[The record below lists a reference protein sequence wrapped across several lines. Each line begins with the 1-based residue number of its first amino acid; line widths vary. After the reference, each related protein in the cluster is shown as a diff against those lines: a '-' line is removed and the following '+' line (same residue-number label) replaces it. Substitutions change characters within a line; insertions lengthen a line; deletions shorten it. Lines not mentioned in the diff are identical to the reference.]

1 MRLLRKASSVARS
14 RHTFSAFTQTMF
26 QQGKT
31 LLSSLVVFLL
41 ALCLALLPGC
51 ALWGGSGAAAG
62 GGADAVASASA
73 SGEVAGAAV
82 GGGVDAA
89 ASASASGG
97 GDGAGAAASGVG
109 ATSGGADAGVGA
121 VSGGPDAGVG
131 GAALSVSEDG
141 TYTDKDHVA
150 LYLHLYQKLPANYIS
165 KTKAK
170 KAGWDAEK
178 GNLWDVCPGK
188 SIGGG
193 TFYNDDGLLPEKSG
207 RAWKEC
213 DIDYAGGY
221 RGAKRICYSNDGL
234 IFYTDDHYQSFM
246 QLY

>member
-1 MRLLRKASSVARS
+1 
-14 RHTFSAFTQTMF
+14 MF

-31 LLSSLVVFLL
+31 LLSSLVAFLL
-41 ALCLALLPGC
+41 AFCLALLPGC
-51 ALWGGSGAAAG
+51 ALWGGAGAGGTASAGGSANGTASAAASG
-62 GGADAVASASA
+62 GSAAGAGAGAGADAP
-73 SGEVAGAAV
+73 
-82 GGGVDAA
+82 
-89 ASASASGG
+89 
-97 GDGAGAAASGVG
+97 GAGAASGV
-109 ATSGGADAGVGA
+109 
-121 VSGGPDAGVG
+121 
-131 GAALSVSEDG
+131 SVSEDG

-193 TFYNDDGLLPEKSG
+193 TFYNDDGFLPEKSG
-207 RAWKEC
+207 RTWKEC

-234 IFYTDDHYQSFM
+234 IFYTDDHYQSFT

>member
-1 MRLLRKASSVARS
+1 MLRLLRKASSVARS
-14 RHTFSAFTQTMF
+14 RHTFKQTMS

-31 LLSSLVVFLL
+31 VLSSLVAFLL
-41 ALCLALLPGC
+41 AFCLSLLPGC
-51 ALWGGSGAAAG
+51 ALWDGGAGGAAGAASGASAAASGDSGAGGSEASVAGGSAAAAG
-62 GGADAVASASA
+62 GSAAAAGAGEA
-73 SGEVAGAAV
+73 SGAGA
-82 GGGVDAA
+82 GGLEA
-89 ASASASGG
+89 
-97 GDGAGAAASGVG
+97 GAGAAS
-109 ATSGGADAGVGA
+109 A
-121 VSGGPDAGVG
+121 VDV
-131 GAALSVSEDG
+131 SVSEDG

-150 LYLHLYQKLPANYIS
+150 LYLHLCQKLPANYVS

-193 TFYNDDGLLPEKSG
+193 TFYNDDGLLPKKSG
-207 RAWKEC
+207 RTWKEC

-234 IFYTDDHYQSFM
+234 IFYTNDHYQSFT

>member
-1 MRLLRKASSVARS
+1 MRLRRKASNVART
-14 RHTFSAFTQTMF
+14 RHTFNVFTQTMF

-31 LLSSLVVFLL
+31 LLSSLVAFLL
-41 ALCLALLPGC
+41 AFCLALLPGC
-51 ALWGGSGAAAG
+51 ALWGA
-62 GGADAVASASA
+62 ASAASSGGSA
-73 SGEVAGAAV
+73 SGAGEALGAAEAGD
-82 GGGVDAA
+82 GGLSGGLEASGAGGSD
-89 ASASASGG
+89 ASAP
-97 GDGAGAAASGVG
+97 GV
-109 ATSGGADAGVGA
+109 
-121 VSGGPDAGVG
+121 
-131 GAALSVSEDG
+131 SVSEDG
-141 TYTDKDHVA
+141 AYTDKDHVA

-193 TFYNDDGLLPEKSG
+193 TFYNDDSLLPEKSG
-207 RAWKEC
+207 RTWKEC

-234 IFYTDDHYQSFM
+234 IFYTDDHYQSFT

>member
-1 MRLLRKASSVARS
+1 MRLRRKASNVART
-14 RHTFSAFTQTMF
+14 RHTFNAFTQTMF

-31 LLSSLVVFLL
+31 LLSSLVAFLL

-51 ALWGGSGAAAG
+51 ALWGGAGAGGTASAGGSANGTASAAASG
-62 GGADAVASASA
+62 GSAAGAGAGVGADAP
-73 SGEVAGAAV
+73 
-82 GGGVDAA
+82 
-89 ASASASGG
+89 
-97 GDGAGAAASGVG
+97 GAGAASGV
-109 ATSGGADAGVGA
+109 
-121 VSGGPDAGVG
+121 
-131 GAALSVSEDG
+131 SVSEDG

-193 TFYNDDGLLPEKSG
+193 TFYNDDGFLPEKSG
-207 RAWKEC
+207 RTWKEC

-234 IFYTDDHYQSFM
+234 IFYTDDHYQSFT

>member
-1 MRLLRKASSVARS
+1 
-14 RHTFSAFTQTMF
+14 MF

-31 LLSSLVVFLL
+31 LLSSLVAFLL
-41 ALCLALLPGC
+41 AFCLALLPGC
-51 ALWGGSGAAAG
+51 ALWGGAGAGGTASAGGSANGTASAAASG
-62 GGADAVASASA
+62 GSAAGAGAGVGADAP
-73 SGEVAGAAV
+73 
-82 GGGVDAA
+82 
-89 ASASASGG
+89 
-97 GDGAGAAASGVG
+97 GAGAASGV
-109 ATSGGADAGVGA
+109 
-121 VSGGPDAGVG
+121 
-131 GAALSVSEDG
+131 SVSEDG

-193 TFYNDDGLLPEKSG
+193 TFYNDDGFLPEKSG
-207 RAWKEC
+207 RTWKEC

-234 IFYTDDHYQSFM
+234 IFYTDDHYQSFT

>member
-1 MRLLRKASSVARS
+1 
-14 RHTFSAFTQTMF
+14 MF

-31 LLSSLVVFLL
+31 LLSSLVAFLL

-51 ALWGGSGAAAG
+51 ALWGGAGAGGTASAGGSANGTASAAASG
-62 GGADAVASASA
+62 GSAAGAGAGVGADAP
-73 SGEVAGAAV
+73 
-82 GGGVDAA
+82 
-89 ASASASGG
+89 
-97 GDGAGAAASGVG
+97 GAGAASGV
-109 ATSGGADAGVGA
+109 
-121 VSGGPDAGVG
+121 
-131 GAALSVSEDG
+131 SVSEDG

-193 TFYNDDGLLPEKSG
+193 TFYNDDGFLPEKSG
-207 RAWKEC
+207 RTWKEC

-234 IFYTDDHYQSFM
+234 IFYTDDHYQSFT

>member
-1 MRLLRKASSVARS
+1 MRLRRKASNVART
-14 RHTFSAFTQTMF
+14 RHTFNAFTQTMF

-31 LLSSLVVFLL
+31 LLSSLVAFLL

-51 ALWGGSGAAAG
+51 ALWGGAGAGGTASAGGSANGTASAAASG
-62 GGADAVASASA
+62 GSAAGAGAGVGADAP
-73 SGEVAGAAV
+73 
-82 GGGVDAA
+82 
-89 ASASASGG
+89 
-97 GDGAGAAASGVG
+97 GAGAA
-109 ATSGGADAGVGA
+109 SGGSAGAGAGAGGSEASVAGGSDASAPGV
-121 VSGGPDAGVG
+121 
-131 GAALSVSEDG
+131 SVSEDG

-178 GNLWDVCPGK
+178 GNLWNVCPGK

-193 TFYNDDGLLPEKSG
+193 TFYNDDGFLPEKSG
-207 RAWKEC
+207 RTWKEC

-234 IFYTDDHYQSFM
+234 IFYTDDHYQSFT

>member
-1 MRLLRKASSVARS
+1 
-14 RHTFSAFTQTMF
+14 MF

-31 LLSSLVVFLL
+31 LLSSLVAFLL

-51 ALWGGSGAAAG
+51 ALWGGAGAGGTASAGGAA
-62 GGADAVASASA
+62 S
-73 SGEVAGAAV
+73 
-82 GGGVDAA
+82 AA
-89 ASASASGG
+89 ASGG
-97 GDGAGAAASGVG
+97 AGAGAASSGGSAAGAGVGVGADAPGAGAASGV
-109 ATSGGADAGVGA
+109 
-121 VSGGPDAGVG
+121 
-131 GAALSVSEDG
+131 SVSEDG

-207 RAWKEC
+207 RTWKEC

-221 RGAKRICYSNDGL
+221 RGAKRICYSSDGL
-234 IFYTDDHYQSFM
+234 IFYTDDHYQSFT

>member
-1 MRLLRKASSVARS
+1 MLLLLRKASSVART
-14 RHTFSAFTQTMF
+14 RHTFNAFTQTMF

-31 LLSSLVVFLL
+31 VLSSLVVFLL
-41 ALCLALLPGC
+41 AFCLALLPGC
-51 ALWGGSGAAAG
+51 ALWGGAGAGGTASAGGAA
-62 GGADAVASASA
+62 S
-73 SGEVAGAAV
+73 
-82 GGGVDAA
+82 
-89 ASASASGG
+89 
-97 GDGAGAAASGVG
+97 AAASGGSAAG
-109 ATSGGADAGVGA
+109 APGV
-121 VSGGPDAGVG
+121 
-131 GAALSVSEDG
+131 SVSKDG
-141 TYTDKDHVA
+141 TYTDRDHVA

-207 RAWKEC
+207 RTWKEC

-234 IFYTDDHYQSFM
+234 IFYTDDHYQSFT

>member
-1 MRLLRKASSVARS
+1 MART
-14 RHTFSAFTQTMF
+14 RHTFNAFTQTIF

-51 ALWGGSGAAAG
+51 ALWGGGAGGTAGGVPGASVAASGDGAAG
-62 GGADAVASASA
+62 GSGASA
-73 SGEVAGAAV
+73 AG
-82 GGGVDAA
+82 GSAA
-89 ASASASGG
+89 AA
-97 GDGAGAAASGVG
+97 GAGAASA
-109 ATSGGADAGVGA
+109 ADV
-121 VSGGPDAGVG
+121 
-131 GAALSVSEDG
+131 SVSEDG

-150 LYLHLYQKLPANYIS
+150 LYLHLYQKLPANYVS

-207 RAWKEC
+207 RTWKEC

-234 IFYTDDHYQSFM
+234 IFYTDDHYQSFT

>member
-1 MRLLRKASSVARS
+1 MRQLLRKASNVART
-14 RHTFSAFTQTMF
+14 RHTFKQTLF

-31 LLSSLVVFLL
+31 RLSSLVAFLL
-41 ALCLALLPGC
+41 AFCLALLPGC
-51 ALWGGSGAAAG
+51 ALWGGAGAGGAAGAG
-62 GGADAVASASA
+62 GGANGVASAAA
-73 SGEVAGAAV
+73 SGDGSAGGSEASAAGGSAAAAGSDGAASSGAE
-82 GGGVDAA
+82 GG
-89 ASASASGG
+89 SATASGAG
-97 GDGAGAAASGVG
+97 TAGAGAASGV
-109 ATSGGADAGVGA
+109 
-121 VSGGPDAGVG
+121 
-131 GAALSVSEDG
+131 SVSEGG

-150 LYLHLYQKLPANYIS
+150 FYLHLYQKLPANYIS

-193 TFYNDDGLLPEKSG
+193 TFYNDDGLLPEKGG
-207 RAWKEC
+207 RTWKEC

-234 IFYTDDHYQSFM
+234 IFYTNDHYQSFT

>member
-1 MRLLRKASSVARS
+1 MLQLLRKASNVAHT
-14 RHTFSAFTQTMF
+14 RHTFKQTMF

-31 LLSSLVVFLL
+31 VLSSLVAFLL
-41 ALCLALLPGC
+41 AFCLALLPGC
-51 ALWGGSGAAAG
+51 ALWGGSGASGAG
-62 GGADAVASASA
+62 GSEAS
-73 SGEVAGAAV
+73 VAG
-82 GGGVDAA
+82 GSAA
-89 ASASASGG
+89 AA
-97 GDGAGAAASGVG
+97 GAGAASA
-109 ATSGGADAGVGA
+109 ADV
-121 VSGGPDAGVG
+121 
-131 GAALSVSEDG
+131 SVSEDG
-141 TYTDKDHVA
+141 TYTDKDRVA

-207 RAWKEC
+207 RTWKEC

-221 RGAKRICYSNDGL
+221 RGAKRICYSSDGL
-234 IFYTDDHYQSFM
+234 IFYTDDHYQSFT

>member
-31 LLSSLVVFLL
+31 LLSSLVAFLL

-51 ALWGGSGAAAG
+51 ALWGGAGAGGAAGAG
-62 GGADAVASASA
+62 GGANGVAS
-73 SGEVAGAAV
+73 
-82 GGGVDAA
+82 
-89 ASASASGG
+89 
-97 GDGAGAAASGVG
+97 AAASGDGG
-109 ATSGGADAGVGA
+109 AGSSEASAASSADAGAAGA
-121 VSGGPDAGVG
+121 VDGGSSGDI
-131 GAALSVSEDG
+131 SVFEDG
-141 TYTDKDHVA
+141 TYADKDHVA

-193 TFYNDDGLLPEKSG
+193 TFYNDDGLLPEKGG
-207 RAWKEC
+207 RTWKEC

-234 IFYTDDHYQSFM
+234 IFYTDDHYQSFT

>member
-1 MRLLRKASSVARS
+1 
-14 RHTFSAFTQTMF
+14 MF

-31 LLSSLVVFLL
+31 LLSSLVAFLL
-41 ALCLALLPGC
+41 AFCLALLPGC
-51 ALWGGSGAAAG
+51 ALWGGAGAGGTASAGGSANGTASAAASG
-62 GGADAVASASA
+62 GSAAGAGAGVGADAP
-73 SGEVAGAAV
+73 
-82 GGGVDAA
+82 
-89 ASASASGG
+89 
-97 GDGAGAAASGVG
+97 GAGAASGV
-109 ATSGGADAGVGA
+109 
-121 VSGGPDAGVG
+121 
-131 GAALSVSEDG
+131 SVSEDG
-141 TYTDKDHVA
+141 TYTDKYHVA

-193 TFYNDDGLLPEKSG
+193 TFYNDDSLLPEKSG
-207 RAWKEC
+207 RTWKEC

-234 IFYTDDHYQSFM
+234 IFYTDDHYQSFT

>member
-1 MRLLRKASSVARS
+1 MRLRRKASNVART
-14 RHTFSAFTQTMF
+14 RHTFNAFTQTMF

-31 LLSSLVVFLL
+31 LLSSLVAFLL
-41 ALCLALLPGC
+41 VFCLALLPGC
-51 ALWGGSGAAAG
+51 ALWGGAGAGGAA
-62 GGADAVASASA
+62 S
-73 SGEVAGAAV
+73 
-82 GGGVDAA
+82 AA
-89 ASASASGG
+89 ASGAGATGGAASGG
-97 GDGAGAAASGVG
+97 GAAAAGA
-109 ATSGGADAGVGA
+109 D
-121 VSGGPDAGVG
+121 VG
-131 GAALSVSEDG
+131 GSSGDVSVSEDG

-207 RAWKEC
+207 RTWKEC

-234 IFYTDDHYQSFM
+234 IFYTDDHYQSFT
-246 QLY
+246 QFY

>member
-1 MRLLRKASSVARS
+1 MRLRRKASNVART
-14 RHTFSAFTQTMF
+14 RHTFNAFPQTMF

-31 LLSSLVVFLL
+31 LLSSLVAFLL
-41 ALCLALLPGC
+41 AFCLVLLPGC
-51 ALWGGSGAAAG
+51 ALWGG
-62 GGADAVASASA
+62 
-73 SGEVAGAAV
+73 AGA
-82 GGGVDAA
+82 
-89 ASASASGG
+89 ASGG
-97 GDGAGAAASGVG
+97 GAGATGGAAA
-109 ATSGGADAGVGA
+109 AGAD
-121 VSGGPDAGVG
+121 VG
-131 GAALSVSEDG
+131 GSSGDVSVFEDG

-150 LYLHLYQKLPANYIS
+150 LYLHLYQKLPVNYVS

-207 RAWKEC
+207 RTWKEC

-221 RGAKRICYSNDGL
+221 RGEKRICYSSDGL
-234 IFYTDDHYQSFM
+234 IFYTDDHYQSFT

>member
-1 MRLLRKASSVARS
+1 MRLRRKASNVART
-14 RHTFSAFTQTMF
+14 RHTFNAFTQTMF

-31 LLSSLVVFLL
+31 LLSSLVAFLL
-41 ALCLALLPGC
+41 AFCLALLPGC
-51 ALWGGSGAAAG
+51 ALWGGAGAGGTASAGGSANGTASAAASG
-62 GGADAVASASA
+62 GSAAGAGAGVGADAP
-73 SGEVAGAAV
+73 
-82 GGGVDAA
+82 
-89 ASASASGG
+89 
-97 GDGAGAAASGVG
+97 GAGAASGV
-109 ATSGGADAGVGA
+109 
-121 VSGGPDAGVG
+121 
-131 GAALSVSEDG
+131 SVSEDG

-150 LYLHLYQKLPANYIS
+150 LYLHLYQKLPANYVS

-193 TFYNDDGLLPEKSG
+193 TFYNDDGFLPEKSG
-207 RAWKEC
+207 RTWKEC

-234 IFYTDDHYQSFM
+234 IFYTDDHYQSFT

>member
-1 MRLLRKASSVARS
+1 
-14 RHTFSAFTQTMF
+14 MF

-31 LLSSLVVFLL
+31 LLSSLVAFLL
-41 ALCLALLPGC
+41 AFCLALLPGC
-51 ALWGGSGAAAG
+51 ALWGGAGAGGTASAGGSANGTASAAASG
-62 GGADAVASASA
+62 GSAAGAGAGVGADAP
-73 SGEVAGAAV
+73 
-82 GGGVDAA
+82 
-89 ASASASGG
+89 
-97 GDGAGAAASGVG
+97 GAGAASGV
-109 ATSGGADAGVGA
+109 
-121 VSGGPDAGVG
+121 
-131 GAALSVSEDG
+131 SVSEDG

-150 LYLHLYQKLPANYIS
+150 LYLHLYKKLPANYIS

-193 TFYNDDGLLPEKSG
+193 TFYNDDSLLPEKSG
-207 RAWKEC
+207 RTWKEC

-234 IFYTDDHYQSFM
+234 IFYTDDHYQSFT

>member
-1 MRLLRKASSVARS
+1 MRLRRKASNVART
-14 RHTFSAFTQTMF
+14 RHTFNAFTQTMF

-41 ALCLALLPGC
+41 VFCLALLPGC
-51 ALWGGSGAAAG
+51 AFWGGAGAGGTASAAASGGAAAGAAGVGGGGSGAVAAAG
-62 GGADAVASASA
+62 V
-73 SGEVAGAAV
+73 
-82 GGGVDAA
+82 
-89 ASASASGG
+89 
-97 GDGAGAAASGVG
+97 
-109 ATSGGADAGVGA
+109 
-121 VSGGPDAGVG
+121 
-131 GAALSVSEDG
+131 SVSEDG

-150 LYLHLYQKLPANYIS
+150 LYLHLYQKLPVNYVS

-193 TFYNDDGLLPEKSG
+193 TFYNDDGLLPEKS
-207 RAWKEC
+207 RRTWKEC

-221 RGAKRICYSNDGL
+221 RGEKRICYSNDGL
-234 IFYTDDHYQSFM
+234 IFYTDDHYQSFT

>member
-1 MRLLRKASSVARS
+1 MRPRRKASNVART
-14 RHTFSAFTQTMF
+14 RHTFNAFTQTMF

-31 LLSSLVVFLL
+31 LLSSLVAFLL
-41 ALCLALLPGC
+41 VFCLALLPGC
-51 ALWGGSGAAAG
+51 AFWGGGAGGAAGAAAG
-62 GGADAVASASA
+62 AS
-73 SGEVAGAAV
+73 
-82 GGGVDAA
+82 AA
-89 ASASASGG
+89 ASGDGGAGGSEASVAGG
-97 GDGAGAAASGVG
+97 SAAAAGAGAAFA
-109 ATSGGADAGVGA
+109 ADV
-121 VSGGPDAGVG
+121 
-131 GAALSVSEDG
+131 SVSEDG

-150 LYLHLYQKLPANYIS
+150 LYLHLYQKLPANYVS

-207 RAWKEC
+207 RTWKEC

-234 IFYTDDHYQSFM
+234 VFYTDDHYQSFT

>member
-1 MRLLRKASSVARS
+1 MLRLLRKASSVARS
-14 RHTFSAFTQTMF
+14 RHTFKQTMF

-31 LLSSLVVFLL
+31 VLSSLVAFLL
-41 ALCLALLPGC
+41 AFCLALLPGC
-51 ALWGGSGAAAG
+51 ALWGGGAGGAAGAG
-62 GGADAVASASA
+62 GGANGVAS
-73 SGEVAGAAV
+73 
-82 GGGVDAA
+82 
-89 ASASASGG
+89 
-97 GDGAGAAASGVG
+97 AASGV
-109 ATSGGADAGVGA
+109 
-121 VSGGPDAGVG
+121 
-131 GAALSVSEDG
+131 SVSEGG

-193 TFYNDDGLLPEKSG
+193 TFYNDDGLLPKKGG
-207 RAWKEC
+207 RTWKEC
-213 DIDYAGGY
+213 DINYAGGY

-234 IFYTDDHYQSFM
+234 IFYTDDHYQSFT

>member
-1 MRLLRKASSVARS
+1 
-14 RHTFSAFTQTMF
+14 MF

-31 LLSSLVVFLL
+31 LLSSLVAFLL

-51 ALWGGSGAAAG
+51 ALWGGAGAGGAAGAG
-62 GGADAVASASA
+62 GGANGVAS
-73 SGEVAGAAV
+73 
-82 GGGVDAA
+82 
-89 ASASASGG
+89 
-97 GDGAGAAASGVG
+97 AAASGD
-109 ATSGGADAGVGA
+109 GGAGSSEASAAGGSAAEGAASAAGV
-121 VSGGPDAGVG
+121 
-131 GAALSVSEDG
+131 SVSKDG

-150 LYLHLYQKLPANYIS
+150 LYLHLYQTLPANYIS

-188 SIGGG
+188 SIDGGA
-193 TFYNDDGLLPEKSG
+193 FYNDDGLLPEKGG
-207 RAWKEC
+207 RTWKEC

-234 IFYTDDHYQSFM
+234 IFYTDDHYQSFT

>member
-1 MRLLRKASSVARS
+1 MQQPLRKASSVTRS
-14 RHTFSAFTQTMF
+14 RHTFKQTMF

-31 LLSSLVVFLL
+31 LLSSLVAFLL
-41 ALCLALLPGC
+41 AFCLALLPGC
-51 ALWGGSGAAAG
+51 ALWGGGAGGAAG
-62 GGADAVASASA
+62 GVPGAS
-73 SGEVAGAAV
+73 
-82 GGGVDAA
+82 AA
-89 ASASASGG
+89 ASGDSGAGGSEASVAGG
-97 GDGAGAAASGVG
+97 SAAAAGAGAAFA
-109 ATSGGADAGVGA
+109 ADV
-121 VSGGPDAGVG
+121 
-131 GAALSVSEDG
+131 SVSEDG

-150 LYLHLYQKLPANYIS
+150 LYLHLYQKLPANYVS

-207 RAWKEC
+207 RTWKEC

-234 IFYTDDHYQSFM
+234 VFYTDDHYQSFT

>member
-1 MRLLRKASSVARS
+1 
-14 RHTFSAFTQTMF
+14 MF

-51 ALWGGSGAAAG
+51 ALWGGAGAGGAASAG
-62 GGADAVASASA
+62 GSANGVASA
-73 SGEVAGAAV
+73 
-82 GGGVDAA
+82 A
-89 ASASASGG
+89 ASDA
-97 GDGAGAAASGVG
+97 GAGAASGGSAGASASEAGDGGLPGGLESSGAGSDAAGAAAVAASAGASGLD
-109 ATSGGADAGVGA
+109 ASAAGV
-121 VSGGPDAGVG
+121 
-131 GAALSVSEDG
+131 SVSKDG
-141 TYTDKDHVA
+141 AYTDKDHVA
-150 LYLHLYQKLPANYIS
+150 LYLHLYQTLPANYIS

-207 RAWKEC
+207 RTWKEC

-234 IFYTDDHYQSFM
+234 IFYTDDHYQSFT

>member
-1 MRLLRKASSVARS
+1 MART
-14 RHTFSAFTQTMF
+14 RHTFNAFTQTMF

-41 ALCLALLPGC
+41 VFCLALLPGC
-51 ALWGGSGAAAG
+51 AFWGGGAGGAAG
-62 GGADAVASASA
+62 GVPGASAGGSANGVASAAA
-73 SGEVAGAAV
+73 SGAGEAPGA
-82 GGGVDAA
+82 
-89 ASASASGG
+89 
-97 GDGAGAAASGVG
+97 GAGAAASAAEVGDGGMAGGLEVGDGGGSNAPGV
-109 ATSGGADAGVGA
+109 
-121 VSGGPDAGVG
+121 
-131 GAALSVSEDG
+131 SVSKDG
-141 TYTDKDHVA
+141 TYADKDHVA
-150 LYLHLYQKLPANYIS
+150 LYLHLYQTLPANYIS

-193 TFYNDDGLLPEKSG
+193 TFYNDDGLLPEKNG
-207 RAWKEC
+207 RTWKEC
-213 DIDYAGGY
+213 DINYAGGH

-234 IFYTDDHYQSFM
+234 IFYTDDHYQSFT

>member
-1 MRLLRKASSVARS
+1 MA
-14 RHTFSAFTQTMF
+14 
-26 QQGKT
+26 
-31 LLSSLVVFLL
+31 
-41 ALCLALLPGC
+41 
-51 ALWGGSGAAAG
+51 GGSAAA
-62 GGADAVASASA
+62 A
-73 SGEVAGAAV
+73 
-82 GGGVDAA
+82 
-89 ASASASGG
+89 
-97 GDGAGAAASGVG
+97 GAGAAFA
-109 ATSGGADAGVGA
+109 ADV
-121 VSGGPDAGVG
+121 
-131 GAALSVSEDG
+131 SVSEDG

-150 LYLHLYQKLPANYIS
+150 LYLHLYQKLPANYVS

-178 GNLWDVCPGK
+178 GNLWDICPGK

-207 RAWKEC
+207 RTWKEC

-234 IFYTDDHYQSFM
+234 VFYTDDHYQSFT

>member
-1 MRLLRKASSVARS
+1 MRLRRKASNVART
-14 RHTFSAFTQTMF
+14 RHTFNAFTQTMF

-31 LLSSLVVFLL
+31 LLSSLVAFLL

-51 ALWGGSGAAAG
+51 ALWGGAGAG
-62 GGADAVASASA
+62 GTASAGGSA
-73 SGEVAGAAV
+73 NGTAS
-82 GGGVDAA
+82 AA
-89 ASASASGG
+89 ASGGSAA
-97 GDGAGAAASGVG
+97 GAGAASGV
-109 ATSGGADAGVGA
+109 
-121 VSGGPDAGVG
+121 
-131 GAALSVSEDG
+131 SVSEDG

-193 TFYNDDGLLPEKSG
+193 TFYNDDGFLPEKSG
-207 RAWKEC
+207 RTWKEC

-234 IFYTDDHYQSFM
+234 IFYTDDHYQSFT

>member
-1 MRLLRKASSVARS
+1 MLQLLPRKASNVARP
-14 RHTFSAFTQTMF
+14 RHTFKQTMF

-31 LLSSLVVFLL
+31 VLSSLVAFLL
-41 ALCLALLPGC
+41 AICLVLLPGC
-51 ALWGGSGAAAG
+51 ALWGCAGAGGAAGAG
-62 GGADAVASASA
+62 GGANGVASA
-73 SGEVAGAAV
+73 G
-82 GGGVDAA
+82 
-89 ASASASGG
+89 ASGG
-97 GDGAGAAASGVG
+97 SGEAPGAGGAPGAAEAGDGGLPGGLESSGAGGSDAS
-109 ATSGGADAGVGA
+109 A
-121 VSGGPDAGVG
+121 PDV
-131 GAALSVSEDG
+131 SVSEDG
-141 TYTDKDHVA
+141 TYTDRDHVA
-150 LYLHLYQKLPANYIS
+150 LYLHLYQKLPANYVS

-207 RAWKEC
+207 RTWKEC

-221 RGAKRICYSNDGL
+221 RGAKRICYSSDGL
-234 IFYTDDHYQSFM
+234 IFYTDDHYQSFT

>member
-1 MRLLRKASSVARS
+1 MLRLLRKASSVARS
-14 RHTFSAFTQTMF
+14 RHTFKQTMF

-31 LLSSLVVFLL
+31 VLSSLVAFLL
-41 ALCLALLPGC
+41 AFCLALLPGC
-51 ALWGGSGAAAG
+51 ALWGGGAGGAAGEVPGASAAASGAAGIGDGAAGGSEASAAGGSAAAG
-62 GGADAVASASA
+62 GGAASVAAP
-73 SGEVAGAAV
+73 GVLEAGAP
-82 GGGVDAA
+82 
-89 ASASASGG
+89 SA
-97 GDGAGAAASGVG
+97 
-109 ATSGGADAGVGA
+109 AGV
-121 VSGGPDAGVG
+121 
-131 GAALSVSEDG
+131 SVSEDG

-150 LYLHLYQKLPANYIS
+150 LYLHFYQKLPANYVS

-207 RAWKEC
+207 RTWKEC

-234 IFYTDDHYQSFM
+234 IFYTDDHYQSFT

>member
-1 MRLLRKASSVARS
+1 
-14 RHTFSAFTQTMF
+14 MF

-41 ALCLALLPGC
+41 VLCLALLPGC
-51 ALWGGSGAAAG
+51 ALWSGGAGGAAGGVPGASAGGSANGAASAATSGGGAAAL
-62 GGADAVASASA
+62 GAS
-73 SGEVAGAAV
+73 
-82 GGGVDAA
+82 
-89 ASASASGG
+89 
-97 GDGAGAAASGVG
+97 AAASGDSG
-109 ATSGGADAGVGA
+109 AGGSEASAAGGSAAAAD
-121 VSGGPDAGVG
+121 VSVF
-131 GAALSVSEDG
+131 EDG

-150 LYLHLYQKLPANYIS
+150 LYLHLYEKLPANYIS

-170 KAGWDAEK
+170 KAGWDAEA
-178 GNLWDVCPGK
+178 GNLWNVCPGK

-207 RAWKEC
+207 RTWKEC

-221 RGAKRICYSNDGL
+221 RGAKRICYSSDGL
-234 IFYTDDHYQSFM
+234 IFYTDDHYQSFT

>member
-1 MRLLRKASSVARS
+1 
-14 RHTFSAFTQTMF
+14 MF

-31 LLSSLVVFLL
+31 LLSSLVAFLL

-51 ALWGGSGAAAG
+51 ALWGGAGAG
-62 GGADAVASASA
+62 GTASAGGSA
-73 SGEVAGAAV
+73 NGTAS
-82 GGGVDAA
+82 AA
-89 ASASASGG
+89 ASGGSAA
-97 GDGAGAAASGVG
+97 GAGAASGV
-109 ATSGGADAGVGA
+109 
-121 VSGGPDAGVG
+121 
-131 GAALSVSEDG
+131 SVSEDG

-193 TFYNDDGLLPEKSG
+193 TFYNDDGFLPEKSG
-207 RAWKEC
+207 RTWKEC

-234 IFYTDDHYQSFM
+234 IFYTDDHYQSFT

>member
-1 MRLLRKASSVARS
+1 MRLRRKASNVART
-14 RHTFSAFTQTMF
+14 RHTFNAFTQTMF

-31 LLSSLVVFLL
+31 LLSSLVAFLL

-51 ALWGGSGAAAG
+51 ALWGGAGAG
-62 GGADAVASASA
+62 GTASAGGSA
-73 SGEVAGAAV
+73 NGTAS
-82 GGGVDAA
+82 AA
-89 ASASASGG
+89 ASGGSAAGA
-97 GDGAGAAASGVG
+97 GAGAASGV
-109 ATSGGADAGVGA
+109 
-121 VSGGPDAGVG
+121 
-131 GAALSVSEDG
+131 SVSEDG

-193 TFYNDDGLLPEKSG
+193 TFYNDDGFLPEKSG
-207 RAWKEC
+207 RTWKEC

-234 IFYTDDHYQSFM
+234 IFYTDDHYQSFT

>member
-1 MRLLRKASSVARS
+1 
-14 RHTFSAFTQTMF
+14 MF

-31 LLSSLVVFLL
+31 LLSSLVAFLL
-41 ALCLALLPGC
+41 AFCLALLPGC
-51 ALWGGSGAAAG
+51 ALWGGAGAGGTASAGGSANGTASAAASG
-62 GGADAVASASA
+62 GSAAGAGAGVGADAP
-73 SGEVAGAAV
+73 
-82 GGGVDAA
+82 
-89 ASASASGG
+89 
-97 GDGAGAAASGVG
+97 GAGAASGV
-109 ATSGGADAGVGA
+109 
-121 VSGGPDAGVG
+121 
-131 GAALSVSEDG
+131 SVSEDG

-178 GNLWDVCPGK
+178 GNLWDFCPGK

-193 TFYNDDGLLPEKSG
+193 TFYNDDSLLPEKSG
-207 RAWKEC
+207 RTWKEC

-234 IFYTDDHYQSFM
+234 IFYTDDHYQSFT

>member
-1 MRLLRKASSVARS
+1 MRLRRKASNVART
-14 RHTFSAFTQTMF
+14 RHTFNAFTQTMF

-31 LLSSLVVFLL
+31 LLSSLVAFLL
-41 ALCLALLPGC
+41 VFCLALLPGC
-51 ALWGGSGAAAG
+51 AFWGGGAGGAAG
-62 GGADAVASASA
+62 GVPGASVAEAGDGGLSGGSAGVGADAP
-73 SGEVAGAAV
+73 
-82 GGGVDAA
+82 
-89 ASASASGG
+89 
-97 GDGAGAAASGVG
+97 GAGAASGV
-109 ATSGGADAGVGA
+109 
-121 VSGGPDAGVG
+121 
-131 GAALSVSEDG
+131 SVSEDG

-178 GNLWDVCPGK
+178 GNLWDVFPGK
-188 SIGGG
+188 SIDGG

-207 RAWKEC
+207 RTWKEC

-234 IFYTDDHYQSFM
+234 IFYTDDHYQSFT